1 MKFAGFAAATALMFF
16 LTAIGAGAAD
26 TIQLPKP
33 QMTGG
38 KPLMQ
43 AMSER
48 HSSRDFSNRKLSP
61 QVLSNLLWA
70 AWGINRPDGKRTVPT
85 ANNKQGMDVY
95 VALPEGVFLYD
106 AGANTLKPVVDKD
119 LRAMTGR
126 QDFVGKAP
134 VNLVY
139 VADFAKITNTSDEN
153 KQRYSAAHAGF
164 MGQNVYLYC
173 ASAGLNTVFR
183 AMFDPGLE
191 KAMKLR
197 SDQKVMFCQTVGYP
211 K

>member
-1 MKFAGFAAATALMFF
+1 MKYSAYALATALVFF
-16 LTAIGAGAAD
+16 LSVIGAGAAD

-48 HSSRDFSNRKLSP
+48 HTSRDFGDRKLSP

-70 AWGINRPDGKRTVPT
+70 AWGFNRGDRRTVPT

-95 VALPEGVFLYD
+95 VALPDGLFLYD
-106 AGANTLKPVVDKD
+106 AKANALKPVVDKD
-119 LRAMTGR
+119 LRALTGR

-134 VNLVY
+134 VNLIY
-139 VADFAKITNTSDEN
+139 VADFAKVTNTSDAD
-153 KQRYSAAHAGF
+153 KLRYSAAHAGF

-173 ASAGLNTVFR
+173 ASEGLNTVFR

-197 SDQKVMFCQTVGYP
+197 PDQKVIFCQTVGYP

>member
-1 MKFAGFAAATALMFF
+1 MKYAACAVATAMVFF
-16 LTAIGAGAAD
+16 LSAIGAGAVD

-48 HSSRDFSNRKLSP
+48 HSSRDFSDRRLSP
-61 QVLSNLLWA
+61 QTLSNLLWA
-70 AWGINRPDGKRTVPT
+70 AWGFNRPDGRRTVPT

-106 AGANTLKPVVDKD
+106 ARANALKPVVDRD
-119 LRAMTGR
+119 LRALTGR

-134 VNLVY
+134 LNLIY
-139 VADFAKITNTSDEN
+139 VADFAKVTNTPDAD
-153 KQRYSAAHAGF
+153 KLRYSAAHAGF

-173 ASAGLNTVFR
+173 ASEGLNTVFR
-183 AMFDPGLE
+183 AMVGPGLE

-197 SDQKVMFCQTVGYP
+197 PDQKVIFCQTVGYSR
-211 K
+211 